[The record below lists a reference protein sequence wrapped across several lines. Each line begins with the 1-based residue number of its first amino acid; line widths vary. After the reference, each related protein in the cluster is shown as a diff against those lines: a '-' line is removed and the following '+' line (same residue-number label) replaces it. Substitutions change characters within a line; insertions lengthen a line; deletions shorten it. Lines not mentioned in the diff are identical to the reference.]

1 LNVAF
6 LRATTTQLFK
16 RLSAIKCSVF
26 AYIVQLSLNHQFETA
41 FVPMSSS
48 SLPFPA
54 DASGEGRYKVVRKIG
69 EGAFGVTLLALHEP
83 SGSFVCMKKVGLQGC
98 DDDAFPAP
106 VWREI
111 KALEEADHPHVASLR
126 DWFVSGSTICLISDL
141 MQCDLSSLLKSFEYR
156 PSEALVK
163 TWFYQLLSGL
173 HHLHSM
179 NIVHRDLKPSNILVH
194 PNGSLL
200 ISDFGLCRPCPP
212 HNAPQAVS
220 SPRAA
225 TRWYRPPEHLLGM
238 KHAPP
243 SCDVWSCGCILAEMF
258 TLQPI
263 FPGDTDID
271 QLARITSRIG
281 AIDASSWPSVVQVLT

>member
-1 LNVAF
+1 M
-6 LRATTTQLFK
+6 
-16 RLSAIKCSVF
+16 
-26 AYIVQLSLNHQFETA
+26 SL
-41 FVPMSSS
+41 
-48 SLPFPA
+48 LPFPA
-54 DASGEGRYKVVRKIG
+54 EESGEERYKIVRRIG

-83 SGSFVCMKKVGLQGC
+83 TGVFVCMKKVGLQGC
-98 DDDAFPAP
+98 DDDAFPASL
-106 VWREI
+106 WREI
-111 KALEEADHPHVASLR
+111 KASEEADHPNVARLR
-126 DWFVSGSTICLISDL
+126 DWFVSGTTICLISDL
-141 MQCDLSSLLKSFEYR
+141 MRCDLCTVLNSLHSR

-163 TWFYQLLSGL
+163 TWFHQLLSGL

-212 HNAPQAVS
+212 QHCPQAVS

-225 TRWYRPPEHLLGM
+225 TRWYRCPEHLLGM
-238 KHAPP
+238 KLAPP

-258 TLQPI
+258 TLQPL

-281 AIDASSWPSVVQVLT
+281 AIDADSWPAVTQVDSRCSTPCIRHLPCHSSSGTLVILDILPTGS